1 MRLLGY
7 VRVSQ
12 VKGREGASF
21 ISPDVQRERI
31 AAQAKAGG
39 HSILEWIDDLDEP
52 GSRYARPGFQRA
64 LEMVESGVADGI
76 VVARLDRFSRS
87 VSDAAKALERLEA
100 AGGVLI
106 ASDLGMDTST
116 PSGKLMRNVLMA
128 LAEFELERIR
138 DSWRDATAKAIGRG
152 VYVSAKVPV
161 GYERGDDG
169 RLVRE
174 PRAAEAVRSVF
185 LSRAAGTSWSSI
197 CERLDAE
204 LPQAGAWT
212 PQRLQWIIRNRAY
225 LGESRQGAVVNP
237 DAHEPLV
244 SRVEFEAA
252 QSNRKR
258 REWRGEPRLLS
269 GLVRCATC
277 GYSLR
282 RDYARRD
289 FARYSCGARKAR
301 GVCSHPVT
309 IGADRLDAYV
319 SEAFLARLAD
329 EPVVLE
335 GTPIEDSLAEAV
347 AALEQAEAEL
357 AAFRSTNLVTV
368 LGEAAFASG
377 ITERAVTVT
386 QASARVAEL
395 RQSQTMPTAADVIAE
410 WGDLAIP
417 ERRSVLAAAL
427 RTVLVAPA
435 QSRGSRRPVDERV
448 SLVWVGEALP
458 RLPGLADR
466 PE

>member
-12 VKGREGASF
+12 VKGREGDSF
-21 ISPDVQRERI
+21 ISPNVQRERI

-39 HSILEWIDDLDEP
+39 HTIIEWVDDLDEP

-64 LEMVESGVADGI
+64 LSMVESKETDGI

-87 VSDAAKALERLEA
+87 VADAAKALERLEA
-100 AGGVLI
+100 AGGVLL
-106 ASDLGMDTST
+106 AADLGMDTST
-116 PSGKLMRNVLMA
+116 PSGKLMRNVLVA

-152 VYVSAKVPV
+152 VYISGKVPV
-161 GYERGDDG
+161 GYTRGDDG
-169 RLVRE
+169 RLVLETRE
-174 PRAAEAVRSVF
+174 AEAVRSVF
-185 LSRAAGTSWSSI
+185 LARAAGTSWGAI
-197 CERLDAE
+197 CERLDMQ
-204 LPQAGAWT
+204 LPQSGSWT
-212 PQRLQWIIRNRAY
+212 PQRLQWIVRNRAY
-225 LGESRQGAVVNP
+225 LGEARQGDVVNI

-252 QSNRKR
+252 QGNGKR

-269 GLVRCATC
+269 GLVRCASC
-277 GYSLR
+277 GYALR
-282 RDYARRD
+282 RDYSRRD

-301 GVCSHPVT
+301 GVCEHPVT

-319 SEAFLARLAD
+319 TDTFLARLAD

-335 GTPIEDSLAEAV
+335 GSPIEDSLVEAV
-347 AALEQAEAEL
+347 GALEQAEAEL

-368 LGEAAFASG
+368 LGEAAFTAG
-377 ITERAVTVT
+377 ITERARAVTH
-386 QASARVAEL
+386 ASGRVAEL
-395 RQSQTMPTAADVIAE
+395 RRRETAPASADVLEE
-410 WGDLAIP
+410 WGSLATS
-417 ERRSVLAAAL
+417 ERRSVIAAAL
-427 RTVLVAPA
+427 QAVLVAPA

-448 SLVWVGEALP
+448 SLVWVGEPLP
-458 RLPGLADR
+458 GLPGLADR
-466 PE
+466 P

>member
-1 MRLLGY
+1 MRLVGY
-7 VRVSQ
+7 IRVSQ
-12 VKGREGASF
+12 VKGREGDSF

-39 HSILEWIDDLDEP
+39 HTILDWIPDMDEP

-64 LEMVESGVADGI
+64 LEMVESGEADGI

-87 VSDAAKALERLEA
+87 VADAAKALERIEA

-106 ASDLGMDTST
+106 AADLGMDTST

-152 VYVSAKVPV
+152 VYISAKVPV
-161 GYERGDDG
+161 GYTRRDDG
-169 RLVRE
+169 RLTAD
-174 PRAAEAVRSVF
+174 PKAAKAVRSVF
-185 LSRAAGTSWSSI
+185 LDRAAGVSWATI
-197 CERLDAE
+197 CGRLDTE

-212 PQRLQWIIRNRAY
+212 PQRLQWIIQNRAY
-225 LGESRQGAVVNP
+225 LGESRQGDVANP

-252 QSNRKR
+252 QGNGKR

-277 GYSLR
+277 GYGMR
-282 RDYARRD
+282 RDYSRRD

-301 GVCSHPVT
+301 GVCAHPVT
-309 IGADRLDAYV
+309 IGAERLDTYV
-319 SEAFLARLAD
+319 SETFLARLSD

-335 GTPIEDSLAEAV
+335 GTPIEDSLVEAV

-357 AAFRSTNLVTV
+357 AAYRSTSLVTV
-368 LGEAAFASG
+368 LGEATFTAG
-377 ITERAVTVT
+377 IVERAEAVT
-386 QASARVAEL
+386 QASALVAEL
-395 RQSQTMPTAADVIAE
+395 RQRETMPASADVLNE
-410 WGDLAIP
+410 WDELAIP
-417 ERRSVLAAAL
+417 YRRAVVAAAL
-427 RTVLVAPA
+427 QAVLVAPA
-435 QSRGSRRPVDERV
+435 QSRGSGRPVDERV
-448 SLVWVGEALP
+448 SLVWVGESLP

>member
-7 VRVSQ
+7 IRVSQ
-12 VKGREGASF
+12 VKGREGDSF

-31 AAQAKAGG
+31 AAQASAGG
-39 HSILEWIDDLDEP
+39 HTILDWIDDLDEP

-64 LEMVESGVADGI
+64 LAMVESGEADGI

-87 VSDAAKALERLEA
+87 VADAAKALERLEA
-100 AGGVLI
+100 VGGVLI

-161 GYERGDDG
+161 GYTRGDDG
-169 RLVRE
+169 RLALDRK
-174 PRAAEAVRSVF
+174 AAKALRSVF
-185 LSRAAGTSWSSI
+185 LERAAGVSWATI
-197 CERLDAE
+197 CARLDSD
-204 LPQAGAWT
+204 LPQTGAWT
-212 PQRLQWIIRNRAY
+212 PQRLQWIIRNRCY
-225 LGESRQGAVVNP
+225 LGEARQGDVVNP

-252 QSNRKR
+252 QGNGKL

-277 GYSLR
+277 GYAMR
-282 RDYARRD
+282 RDYSRPD

-301 GVCSHPVT
+301 GVCAHPVT
-309 IGADRLDAYV
+309 IGSDRLDAYV
-319 SEAFLARLAD
+319 SETFLARLAD

-347 AALEQAEAEL
+347 GALEQAEAEL
-357 AAFRSTNLVTV
+357 AAYRSTNLVTV
-368 LGEAAFASG
+368 LGEAGFTAG
-377 ITERAVTVT
+377 ITERANAVTH
-386 QASARVAEL
+386 ASARVAEL
-395 RQSQTMPTAADVIAE
+395 RQRQTMPASADVLAE
-410 WGDLAIP
+410 WDGLAIP
-417 ERRSVLAAAL
+417 DRRSVVAAAMQA
-427 RTVLVAPA
+427 VLVAPA
-435 QSRGSRRPVDERV
+435 PSRGSRRPVDERV
-448 SLVWVGEALP
+448 SLVWVGEPLP
-458 RLPGLADR
+458 RLPGLTDR